1 MCIFLKGTAHWRAL
15 QCKWLGKEMW
25 NDPPL
30 WQLKNCVRVCTHVC
44 LSAGSSVAQRY
55 YAMLPGDRYQ
65 LCRVSVETLG
75 RVGLWW
81 EEHSVFCLAYTCTN
95 AHKRAHTHTNT
106 HKTMDFMRRIAAKE
120 LNACRTTHTTDNIS
134 NGSLHTWQHINI
146 ESDMNSVGT

>member
-30 WQLKNCVRVCTHVC
+30 WQLTNCVRVCAHVC

-81 EEHSVFCLAYTCTN
+81 EEHSVFCLAYT
-95 AHKRAHTHTNT
+95 RTHTQT
-106 HKTMDFMRRIAAKE
+106 HIKLWILWDGLQQRNWMLADK
-120 LNACRTTHTTDNIS
+120 TTHITDNIS
-134 NGSLHTWQHINI
+134 NGSLHTWQHINS
-146 ESDMNSVGT
+146 ESDIKSVGS